1 MARLA
6 FAVALVSISGALIA
20 ASLLVVPQLATDALQ
35 EQQGRVIAFRHTARY
50 DGMTSG
56 PVRLADLKPN
66 EAVLVLSP
74 FSRDADQYHEQN
86 IDRAAPDKVKEFIR
100 KSEVYSHYHLVR
112 LPEWLGGERDDIS
125 SLRAYSAVAVSNSCH
140 SAYWGQPGR
149 WVIEEP
155 CHGDRFR
162 PWDGLAIEG
171 PAAMGISANS
181 LVERPEPVAL
191 ATLELAIDSE
201 GYVVAMRPS
210 SAENGVVGQGRKI
223 DPAASNAEMLR
234 AVALAAGYQPPF
246 PASLGDKELA
256 AVEPAEI
263 PRNLKA
269 AGRPTPLKATYFD
282 MDRGLQHEGRVEVS
296 AYPVDQFPALGS
308 QPIDR
313 ALAPAVINQALP
325 EGTSVPHYSTADYG
339 GSAVIAGKSAD
350 GRELVVAIIVMGQT
364 SEQELEGIA
373 KSLGLD

>member
-6 FAVALVSISGALIA
+6 FAVVLVGISGALIA
-20 ASLLVVPQLATDALQ
+20 ASLLVVPRLATDALQ
-35 EQQGRVIAFRHTARY
+35 EHEARVIAFEHTARY

-56 PVRLADLKPN
+56 PVRLADLEPN
-66 EAVLVLSP
+66 EAVLILSP
-74 FSRDADQYHEQN
+74 FSRDMDQYYEHD

-112 LPEWLGGERDDIS
+112 LPEWLGGDKDDIS

-140 SAYWGQPGR
+140 SNYWGHPGR

-181 LVERPEPVAL
+181 LVERPEPVVL
-191 ATLELAIDSE
+191 AMLDLAIDSE
-201 GYVVAMRPS
+201 GYVVAMRPN

-223 DPAASNAEMLR
+223 DPAASNAEMLK
-234 AVALAAGYQPPF
+234 AVVGAAGYHPPF
-246 PASLGDKELA
+246 PASLGDKELVF
-256 AVEPAEI
+256 VEPAEI
-263 PRNLKA
+263 PWNIRVV
-269 AGRPTPLKATYFD
+269 GEPTPLKATYFD
-282 MDRGLQHEGRVEVS
+282 RDRGLSYEGRVEMS
-296 AYPVDQFPALGS
+296 AYPIDQFPDLRS
-308 QPIDR
+308 PVNR

-325 EGTSVPHYSTADYG
+325 EGASIPHYSTADYG
-339 GSAVIAGKSAD
+339 GNALIAGKGAD
-350 GRELVVAIIVMGQT
+350 GRLLLVAIIVMDQT
-364 SEQELEGIA
+364 SEQELQGIA
-373 KSLGLD
+373 ESLSLD